1 MKDGCQNSEVDMLNF
16 HLSVTS
22 VFRFAKDRDPALR
35 ARRVAERGHLLKEVL
50 GVMGSDGV
58 RKAKNLFLKVG
69 AVYLG
74 PHGSE

>member
-1 MKDGCQNSEVDMLNF
+1 MKDDHQISEVDKLNF
-16 HLSVTS
+16 HLSMTS

-35 ARRVAERGHLLKEVL
+35 VRIAAEREHLVKEVL

-69 AVYLG
+69 VVYLG